1 MKHFILLIAVIPLFF
16 SCSNQTGETTS
27 GNDSFSSL
35 KKDSIGENTKVKLPS
50 PVEFYLFIRESKA
63 QFNNQA
69 LNRFDK
75 SSNYVTSTKK
85 ALNFGVYA
93 SDLAYCTVY
102 EQQQETNNYFKT
114 LKHFAGELGVNEGYD
129 KSIILRINNNL
140 NNSDSLY
147 QITNDSY
154 WKVCNYLED
163 NSKSNIL
170 GPILIG
176 GWIESLY
183 LGLRSVETF
192 SQDNPI
198 VQRITEQRYLL
209 DNLLDYLTTLKKS
222 KDLELYVTKLSALQA
237 SFVKL
242 ATNPNN
248 ILITKD
254 QYNEISEKV
263 ADIRNEITR

>member
-1 MKHFILLIAVIPLFF
+1 MKHIITILLTIPLFF
-16 SCSNQTGETTS
+16 SCSNQSDETSTEM
-27 GNDSFSSL
+27 DSLNLS
-35 KKDSIGENTKVKLPS
+35 KKDTIDINTKVKLPS

-63 QFNNQA
+63 QFNAVA
-69 LNRFDK
+69 LNK
-75 SSNYVTSTKK
+75 KEKAINYITSSQK
-85 ALNFGVYA
+85 ATNFGIYA

-102 EQQQETNNYFKT
+102 EQQQETNDYFKT
-114 LKHFAGELGVNEGYD
+114 LKNLAGDLGVNEGYD
-129 KSIILRINNNL
+129 KTILTRIDKNL
-140 NNSDSLY
+140 TNSDSLY

-163 NSKSNIL
+163 NNKTNIL

-183 LGLRSVETF
+183 LGIHSVETF

-209 DNLLDYLTTLKKS
+209 DNLLDYISTLKKTKELEMYTS
-222 KDLELYVTKLSALQA
+222 KLVDLQS

-242 ATNPNN
+242 ASNPNN
-248 ILITKD
+248 ILITKE
-254 QYNEISEKV
+254 QYKEIGLKV
-263 ADIRNEITR
+263 INLRNEITK

>member
-1 MKHFILLIAVIPLFF
+1 MKKIFIILIIIPFLF
-16 SCSNQTGETTS
+16 SCSNNNKELS
-27 GNDSFSSL
+27 EEMDSLNMSSL
-35 KKDSIGENTKVKLPS
+35 DTNGVKTRVKLPS

-63 QFNNQA
+63 QFNAQA
-69 LNRFDK
+69 LNTSSK
-75 SSNYVTSTKK
+75 AVNYISSNQK
-85 ALNFGVYA
+85 AINFGIYA

-102 EQQQETNNYFKT
+102 EQQQETNDYFKT
-114 LKHFAGELGVNEGYD
+114 LKNLASALGVNDGYD
-129 KSIILRINNNL
+129 KSILTRIDKNL

-183 LGLRSVETF
+183 LGIKAVEQF
-192 SQDNPI
+192 DQNNPI

-209 DNLLDYLTTLKKS
+209 DNLLDYLSTIKQTKDIEIYTS
-222 KDLELYVTKLSALQA
+222 KLVNLQS

-242 ATNPNN
+242 ASNPNN
-248 ILITKD
+248 ILITKE
-254 QYNEISEKV
+254 QYKEIGQKV
-263 ADIRNEITR
+263 IKIRTEITQ